1 MQLLVGEDLN
11 SYKFFLFYAFSFCSQ
26 EVTGSYTNKS
36 QGKSSALAVSPAN
49 YSDGENE
56 IREIK
61 INATNL

>member
-1 MQLLVGEDLN
+1 MQLIVRRDLN
-11 SYKFFLFYAFSFCSQ
+11 SYKFFWFYAFSFCFL
-26 EVTGSYTNKS
+26 EVTRSYTYKS